1 MTQATG
7 GYPPPHREQETPST
21 PEIAKREAAD
31 VARTAAQSGG
41 QVGETAGD
49 QAKRVASAT
58 AEQARDLME
67 EGRTQLTDQAREGQ
81 RKAAGGL
88 HTLADQLHDMSQKAG
103 GEGLAPEIARQAA
116 ERARGVAS
124 WLDEREPGALIEEV
138 RRFAR
143 RKPGAF
149 LAGAAIAGVLVGR
162 LTRGAVAA
170 ASNDSSGDS
179 SGSNGAPAAQS
190 MPTPPPETTPGPYAA
205 PALGAVPGQPG
216 IPGPG
221 YSAPAAPPP
230 VTQPATWD
238 ETPAQYPGP
247 VTR

>member
-1 MTQATG
+1 MTQSTG
-7 GYPPPHREQETPST
+7 GYSPPHRQQETPST
-21 PEIAKREAAD
+21 PEVARREATD

-58 AEQARDLME
+58 AEQARDLMQ
-67 EGRTQLTDQAREGQ
+67 EGRTQLVDQAREGQ
-81 RKAAGGL
+81 RKAASGL
-88 HTLADQLHDMSQKAG
+88 HTLAGQLRDMSQKAD

-116 ERARGVAS
+116 ERAHGVAT
-124 WLDEREPGALIEEV
+124 WLDEREPGALLDEV

-170 ASNDSSGDS
+170 ASDGSKG
-179 SGSNGAPAAQS
+179 SGSEPAAAR
-190 MPTPPPETTPGPYAA
+190 THNPPQVTTPDPYTAPTLGAAGGQPGTGSRPPSYAA
-205 PALGAVPGQPG
+205 P
-216 IPGPG
+216 
-221 YSAPAAPPP
+221 SAPPP
-230 VTQPATWD
+230 VTPPNTWH
-238 ETPAQYPGP
+238 EAPTQNPGP
-247 VTR
+247 VNR

>member
-1 MTQATG
+1 
-7 GYPPPHREQETPST
+7 
-21 PEIAKREAAD
+21 
-31 VARTAAQSGG
+31 
-41 QVGETAGD
+41 
-49 QAKRVASAT
+49 
-58 AEQARDLME
+58 
-67 EGRTQLTDQAREGQ
+67 
-81 RKAAGGL
+81 
-88 HTLADQLHDMSQKAG
+88 MSQKAD

-116 ERARGVAS
+116 ERTRGVAS
-124 WLDEREPGALIEEV
+124 WLDEREPGALVEEV

-149 LAGAAIAGVLVGR
+149 LAGAAIAGVLAGR

-170 ASNDSSGDS
+170 ASDDSSGDS
-179 SGSNGAPAAQS
+179 SGSNGAPAVRP
-190 MPTPPPETTPGPYAA
+190 MPTPPPAATPDPYAA

-216 IPGPG
+216 IPAPG
-221 YSAPAAPPP
+221 YSAPPAPPP

>member
-1 MTQATG
+1 MA
-7 GYPPPHREQETPST
+7 
-21 PEIAKREAAD
+21 
-31 VARTAAQSGG
+31 
-41 QVGETAGD
+41 
-49 QAKRVASAT
+49 
-58 AEQARDLME
+58 
-67 EGRTQLTDQAREGQ
+67 EGRTQLADQARQGQ

-88 HTLADQLHDMSQKAG
+88 HTLADQLHDMSQKAD

-116 ERARGVAS
+116 ERTRGVAS
-124 WLDEREPGALIEEV
+124 WLDEREPGALVEEV

-170 ASNDSSGDS
+170 ASDDSSGDSRGDS
-179 SGSNGAPAAQS
+179 SGSNGAPAARP
-190 MPTPPPETTPGPYAA
+190 MPTTPPATSPHPYAA
-205 PALGAVPGQPG
+205 PAPGAVPGQPRM
-216 IPGPG
+216 PAPG
-221 YSAPAAPPP
+221 YSAPPAPPP
-230 VTQPATWD
+230 VTQPRTWD